1 MHRNSATEE
10 GFTLLIPV
18 MYAIFTVHSLLAKRK
33 DITRIKIRGGG
44 GGGHTL
50 RKERIRGN
58 KYRLY
63 IKFNCYHQN
72 VDSKL
77 DVKLFKI
84 LTPKWEYDTQKQFIQ

>member
-1 MHRNSATEE
+1 M
-10 GFTLLIPV
+10 LIPEK
-18 MYAIFTVHSLLAKRK
+18 I
-33 DITRIKIRGGG
+33 IKNKNKGGG
-44 GGGHTL
+44 GGTL
-50 RKERIRGN
+50 RQERVRGN

-77 DVKLFKI
+77 DVKLLKI